1 MEILTQVQ
9 AGTFLGDAIDTITD
23 NMPGV
28 LVILGGAVGI
38 SIAFG
43 LLRFGIARLT
53 NSWKS

>member
-9 AGTFLGDAIDTITD
+9 AGTFLGDAVDAITT
-23 NMPGV
+23 NMPGI

-43 LLRFGIARLT
+43 LLRFGLSKLT
-53 NSWKS
+53 GSWKS